1 MRWSQG
7 RIFRRVGLRDVS
19 RVPLAVHKECT
30 MGTEWEQA
38 NQESGCCDSLMGDNG
53 SGQSQGDLEEAEMCM
68 C

>member
-1 MRWSQG
+1 M
-7 RIFRRVGLRDVS
+7 GLRDVS

-30 MGTEWEQA
+30 MGTEGEQA
-38 NQESGCCDSLMGDNG
+38 NQEGGCCDSLMGDNG